1 MIVQTHHARAS
12 AIISIMC
19 RMMSDW
25 EVELIDDSI
34 SEFIVTFK
42 GPKDSK
48 DLSSDCTLY
57 LS

>member
-1 MIVQTHHARAS
+1 
-12 AIISIMC
+12 MC

-48 DLSSDCTLY
+48 DLSSDCTLC
-57 LS
+57 LSLLVLSTFILLRLDGA